1 MAQYALVTWTWQ
13 QYQQGT
19 YTHILHCVSLCRTCE
34 KCRTL
39 VLASDCQQFQFRASH
54 CVQLICRSS
63 TSPIEALTA
72 SFSCR
77 TLQSL
82 LAVVPQKPVMLHG
95 TVSDNLDPQ
104 GIHRPEALLAVLQD
118 VQLLLPLRLH
128 AQDQHE
134 RSLYKVHDSS
144 NPGRMCGESPHDLL
158 GLRLGEGGLALSLGQ
173 QQLLSVARAL
183 LRKPAVVCLDE
194 VSAHLSVAESSLIE
208 SVISARLRNITCVRI
223 SHDVDTLM
231 TCNTVGILQCG
242 QLIEL
247 GCPSELQNELLHT
260 LGVHHESTE

>member
-1 MAQYALVTWTWQ
+1 
-13 QYQQGT
+13 
-19 YTHILHCVSLCRTCE
+19 
-34 KCRTL
+34 
-39 VLASDCQQFQFRASH
+39 
-54 CVQLICRSS
+54 
-63 TSPIEALTA
+63 
-72 SFSCR
+72 
-77 TLQSL
+77 
-82 LAVVPQKPVMLHG
+82 MLHG

-134 RSLYKVHDSS
+134 RSLYKHIHGCWEGPASRNAPAFPTQNIATESVSFCDGDARIPLQPDVHDSS

-158 GLRLGEGGLALSLGQ
+158 DLRLGEGGLALSLGQ

-208 SVISARLRNITCVRI
+208 SVISARLRNVTCVRI
-223 SHDVDTLM
+223 SHDVETLM

-242 QLIEL
+242 QLVEL
-247 GCPSELQNELLHT
+247 GCPSELQNVLLHT
-260 LGVHHESTE
+260 HGVHHESTE